1 MSKIR
6 TKTKQYSLGLA
17 INNQKRNLICRA
29 PTKAQFILH
38 ELVSQISLFW
48 NYEKKNFI
56 LTYEKSKEMKDYLK
70 TGIELKP
77 FLEKTGFLKF
87 IWKLESQKLFEN
99 WSLGN

>member
-1 MSKIR
+1 MNWSHKFHYFGIM
-6 TKTKQYSLGLA
+6 
-17 INNQKRNLICRA
+17 
-29 PTKAQFILH
+29 
-38 ELVSQISLFW
+38 
-48 NYEKKNFI
+48 KKKKFI

-70 TGIELKP
+70 TGVELKL

>member
-1 MSKIR
+1 MRREIS
-6 TKTKQYSLGLA
+6 YVGPP
-17 INNQKRNLICRA
+17 QKPNLSCMNWSHKFHYFGIM
-29 PTKAQFILH
+29 
-38 ELVSQISLFW
+38 
-48 NYEKKNFI
+48 KKNFI